1 MRYSSNNYAMLLIY
15 ISKVVQNV
23 NLIVALLSALCDCPL
38 ENSIN
43 IVQYSSH
50 EKRICALLLIIS
62 NVVQIV
68 LIIIALPQH
77 SVAVYLQ
84 L

>member
-1 MRYSSNNYAMLLIY
+1 M
-15 ISKVVQNV
+15 QNV
-23 NLIVALLSALCDCPL
+23 NLFALHSALGDYACS
-38 ENSIN
+38 NSIN

-50 EKRICALLLIIS
+50 EKRICAVLLIIS

-68 LIIIALPQH
+68 IVALSKH